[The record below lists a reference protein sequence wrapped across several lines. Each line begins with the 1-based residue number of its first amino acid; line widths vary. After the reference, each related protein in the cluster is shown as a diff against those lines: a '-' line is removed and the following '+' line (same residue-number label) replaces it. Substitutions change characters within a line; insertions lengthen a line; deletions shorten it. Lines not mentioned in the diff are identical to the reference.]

1 MESEVLR
8 CFTERGAQSVAPDF
22 ASLLACQ
29 GLPRHAADLGDF
41 PKAQPLALIILTH
54 PAEAFEY
61 VRIMPPTPNAYRPNA
76 YRFADEPELGVS
88 TYAVQVS
95 GLSDFQNLRH
105 ALTVAFTHDATKV
118 GLNNL
123 KICGTYICPE
133 TGPASRASVEELIQM
148 AFQLEV
154 MDVLPPAPRQSG
166 PTPGNR

>member
-22 ASLLACQ
+22 ASLLACR

-54 PAEAFEY
+54 PAKAFEY
-61 VRIMPPTPNAYRPNA
+61 VRVIPPNPNAYK
-76 YRFADEPELGVS
+76 FEDEPELGVS
-88 TYAVQVS
+88 TYAVRVS

-105 ALTVAFTHDATKV
+105 ALTVAFTHDAAKV
-118 GLNNL
+118 GLNDL
-123 KICGTYICPE
+123 KISGTYLCPE
-133 TGPASRASVEELIQM
+133 TGPASRASVEELTQM

-166 PTPGNR
+166 PAPGNR